1 MTAKTQSHL
10 DQLTKENQNRT
21 LISTDDLKWGLQW
34 ENNDTKK
41 EIQLEKIKARMG
53 FKKLKNKWQRSEE
66 EVMQNNLALA
76 EQKVMNQL
84 ETISLDE
91 AVV

>member
-66 EVMQNNLALA
+66 EVMQNNLAQA
-76 EQKVMNQL
+76 EAKVMNQL